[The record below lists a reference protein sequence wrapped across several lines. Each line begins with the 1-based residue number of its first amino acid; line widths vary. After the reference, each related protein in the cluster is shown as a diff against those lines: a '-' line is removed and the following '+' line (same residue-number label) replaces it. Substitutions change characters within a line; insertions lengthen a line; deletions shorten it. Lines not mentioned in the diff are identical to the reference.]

1 MKYQIYIG
9 IDPSGE
15 RPKRNSKNDGW
26 LKGNTGLCILDASAE
41 IVTLEALSF
50 FELITLLP
58 IYAKG
63 KNCLCVVEQPD
74 GQPVFPHR
82 LTRDNVRTFGRK
94 NRDLGKNQLASN
106 LYAEFAKSIG
116 CEVMEIT
123 PKQKG
128 RKWTLPIF
136 KSVSK
141 RAYDYT
147 PTQHEIDAYQLAL
160 YGKQLSKFSNQ
171 T

>member
-1 MKYQIYIG
+1 VKYQIYIG

-15 RPKRNSKNDGW
+15 RPKRNAKNTGW
-26 LKGNTGLCILDASAE
+26 LKGNTGLCILDASGK
-41 IVTLEALSF
+41 IVTLEAVTF
-50 FELITLLP
+50 FELIALLP
-58 IYAKG
+58 MYVKG

-141 RAYDYT
+141 WEHEHT
-147 PTQHEIDAYQLAL
+147 PTQHEIDAYQLAQ
-160 YGKQLSKFSNQ
+160 YGKQLVKFSNQ